1 MSVKMLINQEHNGLE
16 LYFPEKPDRSVLT
29 ALSNAGWRYHRVKKC
44 WYARHNDT
52 NLAFAQKLT
61 GSDPQRSPCQPDES
75 GVFFPAYDTVD
86 GIPICRSSDVSCW
99 EQNDGYFRDINAYV
113 EVSTQRIAITD
124 LTNAMLPGKTCKRIV
139 LQPEDEY
146 SPNVMHA
153 GLDTFRAV
161 YDTFFVREE
170 KPDMECRIWKSDLKA
185 SRVFSPFRKIRPIKT
200 PEKWTLPHVWKA
212 ILSGQIYMGQCD
224 GRYTDDYAYDAAV
237 DFKSGMELHLPS
249 FARRLIEE
257 PSGWHVYP
265 DKTRGNVTYL
275 SVNCYSFNLN
285 TLHYDA
291 ACNWADNIRRK
302 NQRERERLEY
312 NAGMESRKI
321 SAQEVE
327 ELIGDHRLIDVEYLK
342 ENDNTDRYEV
352 ESRLMLRKNL
362 FHRGELTY
370 PVISAAPHPIDDAA
384 LFEINCAAGLE
395 TDARV
400 ILTADGSVVSGKALK
415 ELLSQNATFDLIFDV
430 CVSRQTWGQLNE
442 ELIRWRDGQIMRLLS
457 PIPQERFVKSLARL
471 EKEKESCLNA
481 APQGGDV
488 LVRA

>member
-1 MSVKMLINQEHNGLE
+1 M
-16 LYFPEKPDRSVLT
+16 
-29 ALSNAGWRYHRVKKC
+29 
-44 WYARHNDT
+44 
-52 NLAFAQKLT
+52 
-61 GSDPQRSPCQPDES
+61 
-75 GVFFPAYDTVD
+75 
-86 GIPICRSSDVSCW
+86 
-99 EQNDGYFRDINAYV
+99 
-113 EVSTQRIAITD
+113 STQRIAITD

-471 EKEKESCLNA
+471 EKEKERCLNA

-488 LVRA
+488 PCPGMKEPLPAISAKSLSAIKQTISASRWRTMRCCFCNCAKMEHRCNSL